1 MERKKYIICAP
12 LYSGSAGVR
21 ALYMLRSVL
30 EEKGFDAK
38 IFCLSENPQNDL
50 SVFTNKI
57 TNDNRKNDIVVYP
70 ETVSGNPLLFRNV
83 VRYVLNY
90 PGHLGGDKKYHD
102 GELVFSWS
110 ETYLKDVPL
119 LRFDMIDRSL
129 FYEDKTIKDTNAC
142 FVHKG
147 ASYQELSEVADAVKI
162 TMDYPETRS
171 ELADLLR
178 RTKNFYTFDDNT
190 SLGEEA
196 ALCGC
201 RIYAFTSG
209 GFKEVNVNS
218 TFDNEK
224 FLKQIDAFISLTQ
237 EMNYAGKINKS
248 GHVPILKKIF
258 ARAVIFLL
266 RLFYCLTGVKAI
278 KNKMKQ
284 IKKRFLWQGGERNI
298 V

>member
-70 ETVSGNPLLFRNV
+70 EIVFGNPLVCRNV

-90 PGHLGGDKKYHD
+90 PGYLGGDKKYRD
-102 GELVFSWS
+102 RELLFSWS

-147 ASYQELSEVADAVKI
+147 ASYQELSEVADAGY
-162 TMDYPETRS
+162 MFSHR
-171 ELADLLR
+171 
-178 RTKNFYTFDDNT
+178 
-190 SLGEEA
+190 
-196 ALCGC
+196 
-201 RIYAFTSG
+201 
-209 GFKEVNVNS
+209 FKEVNVNS

-224 FLKQIDAFISLTQ
+224 FSKQIDAFISLTQ
-237 EMNYAGKINKS
+237 DMNYAGKINKS

-266 RLFYCLTGVKAI
+266 RLVYCLTGVKAI

-284 IKKRFLWQGGERNI
+284 IKKRFLW
-298 V
+298 